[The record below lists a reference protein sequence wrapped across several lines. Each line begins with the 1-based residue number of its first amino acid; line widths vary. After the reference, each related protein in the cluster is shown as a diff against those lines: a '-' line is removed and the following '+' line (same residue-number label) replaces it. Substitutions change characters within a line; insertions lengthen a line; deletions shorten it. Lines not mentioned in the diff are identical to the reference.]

1 MNGRYWTRRSVLALP
16 ALFAPVGVSA
26 QRTKE
31 GASRRIGVLWLGTA
45 TTQFGP
51 ASREGLFRDS
61 LRQLGWVEG
70 RNLAIES
77 RYVSDGVDPVR
88 SVVELL
94 AMKVDVVAAMA
105 SPLALAIR
113 HVTGAVPIVF
123 VVFGDPVE
131 FGLIDS
137 LARPG
142 GHLTGIYMPTAE
154 HAGKRLALLR
164 DAVPGTKRIAVFNFA
179 DSRARLEARNTQVA
193 AQKLGVQLVEMNVST
208 MADLDAAFIECK
220 KAGATALTVLAEPR
234 TSVHLGRVAEMSLAH
249 RLPSV
254 AGYAGFAWLGGF
266 MAYGADGGEGI
277 RRAGSFA
284 ARILDGARPAD
295 LPVEQST
302 RYVLALNIQTARK
315 LGVRFPRALVRYA
328 NVVIS

>member
-1 MNGRYWTRRSVLALP
+1 MALP
-16 ALFAPVGVSA
+16 ALFAPGGVSA
-26 QRTKE
+26 QRTKAA
-31 GASRRIGVLWLGTA
+31 ASRRIGVLWLGA
-45 TTQFGP
+45 ASTTFGP
-51 ASREGLFRDS
+51 TSREVLLRDT

-70 RNLAIES
+70 RNLAVET
-77 RYVSDGVDPVR
+77 RYVGDGVDPVR
-88 SVVELL
+88 SVQDLL
-94 AMKVDVVAAMA
+94 ATRVDALVAMG
-105 SPLALAIR
+105 SPIALAAR
-113 HVTGAVPIVF
+113 HVTGALPVVF

-142 GHLTGIYMPTAE
+142 GNLTGIYMPTAE

-164 DAVPGTKRIAVFNFA
+164 DAVPATTRIAVFNFA
-179 DSRARLEARNTQVA
+179 DSRARVEARNTQAA
-193 AQKLGVQLVEMNVST
+193 AQKLGVQLVEMNLNGL
-208 MADLDAAFIECK
+208 ADLDDAFLECK
-220 KAGATALTVLAEPR
+220 RAGATALTVLTEPR

-277 RRAGSFA
+277 RRAASFV

-302 RYVLALNIQTARK
+302 RYVLALNIKTART